1 MLKYFRAGLFYEHY
15 VIEVTM
21 NANKINVKKLINKYR
36 NAISLMQG
44 LDSEIKENV
53 LRTRIISDGI
63 DENTTSKDYT

>member
-1 MLKYFRAGLFYEHY
+1 
-15 VIEVTM
+15 M

-44 LDSEIKENV
+44 LNSEIKENV